1 MGVRVRRLRPDDV
14 PRLLDLIDGLADYEE
29 LPRPDAAARER
40 LARDAV
46 GRSARF
52 RTLLA
57 EIGPASPRGADGT
70 TDVVGYA
77 LYFFTYS
84 TFLARPTLYLE
95 DIFVRPERRGQG
107 VGRALFRA
115 CAAEAVRRGCGRMEW
130 QVLDWNAPAI
140 DFYRRS
146 GARLLEE
153 WRVCR
158 LTGDELAAAAQG
170 PNDVARI
177 SQKS

>member
-1 MGVRVRRLRPDDV
+1 MRRLRDDDV
-14 PRLLDLIDGLADYEE
+14 PLLLDLIDGLADYEK
-29 LPRPDAAARER
+29 LPRSDAAARGR
-40 LARDAV
+40 LARDAA

-57 EIGPASPRGADGT
+57 EIRPTAQHPETARQ
-70 TDVVGYA
+70 VVGYA
-77 LYFFTYS
+77 IYFFTYS

-95 DIFVRPERRGQG
+95 DIFVRPEHRGQG
-107 VGRALFRA
+107 AGRALFRA

-140 DFYRRS
+140 DFYHRS

-158 LTGDELAAAAQG
+158 LTGDALAAAAG
-170 PNDVARI
+170 
-177 SQKS
+177 

>member
-1 MGVRVRRLRPDDV
+1 MDVRVRRLRSEDV
-14 PRLLDLIDGLADYEE
+14 PRLLDLIDGLADYEK
-29 LPRPDAAARER
+29 LPRPDAAARQR
-40 LARDAV
+40 LARDAA

-57 EIGPASPRGADGT
+57 ELRPAAPGGGPEAQ
-70 TDVVGYA
+70 VVGYA
-77 LYFFTYS
+77 VYFLTYS

-95 DIFVRPERRGQG
+95 DIFVQPEHRGRG
-107 VGRALFRA
+107 AGRALFRA

-130 QVLDWNAPAI
+130 LVLDWNRPAI

-146 GARLLEE
+146 GAVLLEE

-158 LTGDELAAAAQG
+158 LTGPALAAAA
-170 PNDVARI
+170 V
-177 SQKS
+177 